1 MAFPTNPIYKFLK
14 ERTSGKDPD
23 GNVIEPQIIAI
34 AKYLGTEGHY
44 LEIPI
49 SEDNYHYKEY
59 LEWAKTNTAEAAD

>member
-14 ERTSGKDPD
+14 ERSAGTDPD

-49 SEDNYHYKEY
+49 SEGNTHYQEY

>member
-49 SEDNYHYKEY
+49 SEDNYHYHEY